1 MFNGNF
7 LFNSIPAT
15 LFTVATIPGTAL
27 GGVIADK
34 WGKRMTM
41 CTSNILAYGFWLI
54 TAFANNKYLLFLS
67 YSLQGFLGIIG
78 MNLVGKHNIHSISI
92 VEAVFMR
99 LIFVGIYIAE
109 TAEASLRRKLSPFHT
124 IFQCLGSL
132 MGYTTTAFL
141 PWRTSKLILG
151 SLVTLP
157 AAFILLLFH
166 ETPHWLVGKGKLNK
180 ARY

>member
-1 MFNGNF
+1 MLLNC
-7 LFNSIPAT
+7 IPAT

-34 WGKRMTM
+34 WGKRLTM
-41 CTSNILAYGFWLI
+41 CTSNLIAYGFWLI
-54 TAFANNKYLLFLS
+54 AAFANDKYLLFVS
-67 YSLQGFLGIIG
+67 YSLQGFFGIIG
-78 MNLVGKHNIHSISI
+78 LNLVGKHTFNYHSGTT
-92 VEAVFMR
+92 FMQ

-109 TAEASLRRKLSPFHT
+109 TAEASLRHKLSPFHT

-132 MGYTTTAFL
+132 IGYTTTAFL

-166 ETPHWLVGKGKLNK
+166 ETPHWLVGKGKLDK